1 MASRRGRLGT
11 IGTVVLLSFSSAAG
25 VFANDTTYDLGGRI
39 RPQFIF
45 TCYPDNS
52 FFRGVYGS
60 RTEDLNL
67 DARMVLEV
75 EAGSWSF
82 DVDYQLIALYG
93 DRVEF
98 SRELPEE
105 LRLLYPRLP
114 TDRARLFDLTWV
126 HHESGRIAVLSR
138 LDRLSVGYSTDKVVL
153 KFGRQAISWG
163 NGLVYNAMDIFNP
176 FDPAAVDKE
185 YKTGDDMVY
194 GQFLRDNGDDLQGVA
209 VFRRDVEMGDIEAD
223 ASSLALKY
231 HGMLGAGEYDV
242 LVSRHFGDNLVGAGG
257 NRSLGGAVW
266 QGDLVVTLT
275 DDDAIPSLVTNL
287 TYSWVWG
294 GKNFSGGA
302 EYFYNGFGQG
312 DGCYSLECLAENPE
326 LLSRIGRG
334 ELFTL
339 GRHYV
344 ALNALIEVHP
354 LFKVTPIFFTN
365 VSDPSAL
372 FQALLQ
378 YDPSESLVLVGSVNI
393 PMGADGT
400 EFGGLSTD
408 VPGLYLSSGLS
419 VIVQLGWYW

>member
-1 MASRRGRLGT
+1 VLDVGHGR
-11 IGTVVLLSFSSAAG
+11 
-25 VFANDTTYDLGGRI
+25 
-39 RPQFIF
+39 
-45 TCYPDNS
+45 
-52 FFRGVYGS
+52 
-60 RTEDLNL
+60 
-67 DARMVLEV
+67 
-75 EAGSWSF
+75 WSV

-105 LRLLYPRLP
+105 LQLLYPHLP
-114 TDRARLFDLTWV
+114 TDRTRLFDLTWV
-126 HHESGRIAVLSR
+126 HHDSGRTAVLSR
-138 LDRLSVGYSTDKVVL
+138 LDRLSVGYTTDKVVL

-194 GQFLRDNGDDLQGVA
+194 GQFLRDNGDDIQGVA
-209 VFRRDVEMGDIEAD
+209 VLRRDVETGDVEAD
-223 ASSLALKY
+223 ASSLAFKY
-231 HGMLGAGEYDV
+231 HGMFGSGEYDA
-242 LVSRHFGDNLVGAGG
+242 LVSRHFGETLVGAGG

-266 QGDLVVTLT
+266 QGDLVVALT
-275 DDDAIPSLVTNL
+275 DEEAVPSLVTNL

-302 EYFYNGFGQG
+302 EYFYNGFGQA
-312 DGCYSLECLAENPE
+312 DGCYSLECLAENQE

-344 ALNALIEVHP
+344 ALNAMIEVHP
-354 LFKVTPIFFTN
+354 LFKVTPILFTN
-365 VSDPSAL
+365 VGDPSAL

-378 YDPSESLVLVGSVNI
+378 YDPLESLVLVGSVNV
-393 PMGADGT
+393 PMGDDGT

-408 VPGLYLSSGLS
+408 VPGLYLSSGPNL
-419 VIVQLGWYW
+419 IVQLGWYW